1 MTLDDLDLRILDT
14 LQDDLPLV
22 PDPWEVIGRAVGMSG
37 EEVQKRVNHLA
48 DSGIIRGIV
57 PTFES
62 GKRGQMASTLIA
74 LRVPERRITEIAAV
88 VNEYPEVSHNFRRE
102 HEYNLWFTI
111 AAASSDRIDEIIREI
126 LEKTVI
132 PPDAYLNLIT
142 IKRYK
147 INVTF
152 PLLDFHGGF
161 HGQF

>member
-1 MTLDDLDLRILDT
+1 MTLDDMDLRILDT

-37 EEVQKRVNHLA
+37 EEVLKRVTRLA

-88 VNEYPEVSHNFRRE
+88 VNEYLEVSHNFRRE

-111 AAASSDRIDEIIREI
+111 AAASSGRIDEIIREI

-152 PLLDFHGGF
+152 PFLDFHGGF
-161 HGQF
+161 HG

>member
-1 MTLDDLDLRILDT
+1 MTLDDMDLRILDT

-37 EEVQKRVNHLA
+37 EEVLKRVTRLA

-62 GKRGQMASTLIA
+62 GKRAQMASTLIA

-88 VNEYPEVSHNFRRE
+88 VNEYLEVSHNFRRE

-111 AAASSDRIDEIIREI
+111 AAVSSDRIDEIIREI

-132 PPDAYLNLIT
+132 PPDTYLNLIT

-152 PLLDFHGGF
+152 PFLDFHGGF
-161 HGQF
+161 HG